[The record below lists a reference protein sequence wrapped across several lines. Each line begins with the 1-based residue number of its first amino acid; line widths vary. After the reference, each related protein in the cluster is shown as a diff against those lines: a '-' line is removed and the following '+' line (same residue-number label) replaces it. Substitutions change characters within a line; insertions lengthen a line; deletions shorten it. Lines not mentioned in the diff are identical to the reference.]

1 MITLWQESSWT
12 ALPLVL
18 FCASFLCFG
27 VLLSV
32 TDLKEHRL
40 PNRLLLRWLVI
51 SALLLLGLSMVRG
64 EYLPLLN
71 AGLGALILGGAYL
84 ILALISRGAM
94 GMGDVKLALVL
105 GLNVGYFSLSSLF
118 LASVFAFVLA
128 SLVVLSG
135 MIAGKLNAKSAVAFG
150 PFMIFGAALALL
162 MTP

>member
-1 MITLWQESSWT
+1 M
-12 ALPLVL
+12 
-18 FCASFLCFG
+18 
-27 VLLSV
+27 
-32 TDLKEHRL
+32 TDIKEHRL
-40 PNRLLLRWLVI
+40 PNRLLLRWGVI

-64 EYLPLLN
+64 DYFPLLN
-71 AGLGALILGGAYL
+71 AGMGALIFGGAYL

-118 LASVFAFVLA
+118 VASVFAFVLA

-150 PFMIFGAALALL
+150 PFMILGAALALL

>member
-12 ALPLVL
+12 AVSLLL
-18 FCASFLCFG
+18 FCASFICFG

-32 TDLKEHRL
+32 TDVKEHRL
-40 PNRLLLRWLVI
+40 PNRLLLRWVVL
-51 SALLLLGLSMVRG
+51 SALLLLGLSIVRG

-71 AGLGALILGGAYL
+71 AGLGAFILGVAYL
-84 ILALISRGAM
+84 LLALISRGAM
-94 GMGDVKLALVL
+94 GMGDVKLAIVL
-105 GLNVGYFSLSSLF
+105 GLNLGYFSLSALF
-118 LASVFAFVLA
+118 LASLSAFVLA

-150 PFMIFGAALALL
+150 PFMILGAAFALL